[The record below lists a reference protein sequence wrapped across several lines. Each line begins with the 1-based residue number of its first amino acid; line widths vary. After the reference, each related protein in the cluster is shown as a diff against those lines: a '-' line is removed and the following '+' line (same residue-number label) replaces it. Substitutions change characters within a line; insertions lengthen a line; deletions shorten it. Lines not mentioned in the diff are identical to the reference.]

1 MATANEI
8 MTYEFMLREKYAG
21 SRVSGCKSSGIETI
35 PFGIEL
41 GKEPAPC
48 GT

>member
-41 GKEPAPC
+41 GKEPAP
-48 GT
+48 